1 MQGQVSA
8 AGGGGEV
15 GEYDIVYS
23 LPSEGRY
30 RMWIRV
36 HGRDVQDSPFQVTR
50 GTWLCGSRLSTAQV
64 TCLPEEDSSRRT
76 VRSYSASLPRPSSR
90 YKKSAS
96 SASMSF
102 QPGEGPSRGL
112 LRPL

>member
-1 MQGQVSA
+1 MQVQVSA
-8 AGGGGEV
+8 AGGGGGGEV

-50 GTWLCGSRLSTAQV
+50 GTWLYTSLYTGHCAGDVSARGGFLPPHCPLLLRLPAPPQQQV
-64 TCLPEEDSSRRT
+64 TRN
-76 VRSYSASLPRPSSR
+76 Y
-90 YKKSAS
+90 
-96 SASMSF
+96 
-102 QPGEGPSRGL
+102 
-112 LRPL
+112 

>member
-1 MQGQVSA
+1 MQVQVAA

-50 GTWLCGSRLSTAQV
+50 ATWLYTWLYTWLH
-64 TCLPEEDSSRRT
+64 TWLYT
-76 VRSYSASLPRPSSR
+76 WLYT
-90 YKKSAS
+90 
-96 SASMSF
+96 
-102 QPGEGPSRGL
+102 
-112 LRPL
+112 

>member
-1 MQGQVSA
+1 MVQVVP
-8 AGGGGEV
+8 GES

-50 GTWLCGSRLSTAQV
+50 GTCLYTWLY
-64 TCLPEEDSSRRT
+64 TCLYTR
-76 VRSYSASLPRPSSR
+76 VYCWNLI
-90 YKKSAS
+90 
-96 SASMSF
+96 
-102 QPGEGPSRGL
+102 
-112 LRPL
+112 